1 MTDETTKAEHA
12 GPEVAWDPPGPGH
25 WELDLSHCLGS
36 MTPTMQYIQATGIR
50 SGMREL
56 FALYGMPADT
66 LDGRFVNGYFF
77 TRLRPLLRP
86 DKPPKKAPPAFV
98 LKLAFKLHPELRRR
112 AKRAER
118 TLAEQPWRAAIRH
131 WESTERAEFET
142 ENLAF
147 QDTDVTTLDDAA
159 LAEHHR
165 QLFAATLQGYH
176 RHFVLHGYDLGPI
189 GILLVE
195 AQRWGIDASD
205 IVPALQGASQS
216 TSEPARILSR
226 LRATVAAGGA
236 MPATLDDVRALS
248 SEASAELDAYL
259 RYRGMLV
266 FSRYDVDGVTLAEMP
281 GVVLASILDGREAK
295 GTHDPEAEAAA
306 LRERVPAEDRAIFD
320 DLLRE
325 ARFAMNLRDDNG
337 PTTAEWRMGL
347 LRRALLETGRR
358 LHDRGR
364 IAAVEDV
371 FELTPEEVAPTLA
384 GAATPTAGELSARAE
399 RRRSLSTLAPPA
411 TLGAVEPE
419 PPAAALPKATATL
432 LGAVRLVLDQL
443 ASQPKTDGLSGT
455 GVGTVPYR
463 GRVRRAF
470 NPEEAV
476 ATLEPGEV
484 LVVPFTTPAY
494 NVVLPLAGAIVTAE
508 GGPLCHAAVL
518 ARELGLAAV
527 VGAASALT
535 DLHDGMEVEVDP
547 VAGRVQ
553 VLAQEPAPLG

>member
-1 MTDETTKAEHA
+1 MTDQTATTAD
-12 GPEVAWDPPGPGH
+12 VTWDPPRPGH

-36 MTPTMQYIQATGIR
+36 MTPTMQYLQSTGIQT
-50 SGMREL
+50 GMREL

-66 LDGRFVNGYFF
+66 LDGRFVNGYFY

-86 DKPPKKAPPAFV
+86 DKPAAKAPPAFV

-112 AKRAER
+112 AKQAER
-118 TLAEQPWRAAIRH
+118 TLQEQPWRAAIRS
-131 WESTERAEFET
+131 WETTERAELEA

-147 QDTDVTTLDDAA
+147 QDVDLTALDDAA
-159 LAEHHR
+159 LAEHHG
-165 QLFAATLQGYH
+165 QVFAATLQGYH

-195 AQRWGIDASD
+195 AQGWGIAASD
-205 IVPALQGASQS
+205 IVPALQGASHS
-216 TSEPARILSR
+216 TSEPARILGR
-226 LRATVAAGGA
+226 LRAIVAASGTT
-236 MPATLDDVRALS
+236 PATLDDVRALS
-248 SEASAELDAYL
+248 PEASAELDAYL
-259 RYRGMLV
+259 RYRGLLV
-266 FSRYDVDGVTLAEMP
+266 FSRYDVDGVTLSELP
-281 GVVLASILDGREAK
+281 DVVLASILEGREAK

-306 LRERVPAEDRAIFD
+306 LRERVPAADRGTFD

-337 PTTAEWRMGL
+337 PTTAEWRVGL
-347 LRRALLETGRR
+347 LRRALLEIGRR
-358 LHDRGR
+358 LHERRR
-364 IAAVEDV
+364 IDIVEDV
-371 FELTPEEVAPTLA
+371 FELRPEEVAPVLA
-384 GAATPTAGELSARAE
+384 GATTPSADELSARAE
-399 RRRSLSTLAPPA
+399 RRRFLSSLTPPA
-411 TLGAVEPE
+411 TLGPVEPE
-419 PPAAALPKATATL
+419 PPASALPKATATL
-432 LGAVRLVLDQL
+432 LGAVRVVLDQL
-443 ASQPKTDGLSGT
+443 ASQPRADGLSGT

-463 GRVRRAF
+463 GHVRRAF

-494 NVVLPLAGAIVTAE
+494 NVVLPLAGAIVTAD

-547 VAGRVQ
+547 VAGRVR
-553 VLAQEPAPLG
+553 VVAQEPAPLG